1 MDRTRARATPYA
13 RRAGRRNPAADRRRA
28 HRRRRCRRTRPPLRR
43 AARHHRRRR
52 HQDAAG
58 PRRQE
63 GAASMKA
70 DDPPL
75 AMLAELTHRCP
86 LRCPYC
92 SNPIEL
98 SRASAELDTES
109 WKRVLGEAA
118 ALGVLQVHF
127 SGGEPLVRRDL
138 ADLVR
143 HATEVGLYGNLITAG
158 INLDAS
164 RLSELVEAGIEHV
177 QLSFQDADMVS
188 GDRIA
193 GLLGSQDAKRRA
205 AGPVREARLP
215 LTVNAGGHPQN
226 LDPRGGMC

>member
-1 MDRTRARATPYA
+1 MTAI
-13 RRAGRRNPAADRRRA
+13 
-28 HRRRRCRRTRPPLRR
+28 
-43 AARHHRRRR
+43 
-52 HQDAAG
+52 
-58 PRRQE
+58 E
-63 GAASMKA
+63 
-70 DDPPL
+70 PPL

-92 SNPIEL
+92 SNPLEL
-98 SRASAELDTES
+98 SRASTELDTET

-143 HATEVGLYGNLITAG
+143 HAAEVGLYGNLITSG
-158 INLDAS
+158 INLDTG
-164 RLSELVEAGIEHV
+164 RLAELVEAGLEHV

-193 GLLGSQDAKRRA
+193 GLPGSQEAKRRA
-205 AGPVREARLP
+205 APPGPERGPP
-215 LTVNAGGHPQN
+215 LTRHALRHPPK
-226 LDPRGGMC
+226 LALLRAMIEP